1 MNEEIKN
8 IIDELEEK
16 VKYHNN
22 LGLMY
27 EGQNDKLSEQ
37 THFTAA
43 FCFDLAL
50 VIVRKHTN
58 KEGMLKLVK

>member
-1 MNEEIKN
+1 
-8 IIDELEEK
+8 
-16 VKYHNN
+16 
-22 LGLMY
+22 MY
-27 EGQNDKLSEQ
+27 EGQDDKLSEQ